1 MYVKGRTYMTVSIK
15 LSGMQQVM
23 TGAAVVEMPVT
34 GYTTVRDALEFIK
47 NNFPQLHLESG
58 AMFVIVN
65 HEVATLDKALGASD
79 TIEFIPAIGG
89 G

>member
-1 MYVKGRTYMTVSIK
+1 MTVSIK
-15 LSGMQQVM
+15 LTGMQQVM
-23 TGAAVVEMPVT
+23 AGASVVEMPVT
-34 GYTTVRDALEFIK
+34 GYSTVRDALEYIK
-47 NNFPQLHLESG
+47 INYPKLHLDSG

-65 HEVATLDKALGASD
+65 HEVANLDKALGASD

>member
-1 MYVKGRTYMTVSIK
+1 MTVSIK
-15 LSGMQQVM
+15 LTGMQQVM
-23 TGAAVVEMPVT
+23 AGASVVEMPVT
-34 GYTTVRDALEFIK
+34 GYSTVRDALEYIK
-47 NNFPQLHLESG
+47 KNYPKLRLDSG

-65 HEVATLDKALGASD
+65 HEVVNLDKALGASD

>member
-1 MYVKGRTYMTVSIK
+1 MTVSIK
-15 LSGMQQVM
+15 LSGMQQVIA
-23 TGAAVVEMPVT
+23 GAKVVEMPVT
-34 GYTTVRDALEFIK
+34 GCSTVRDALEFIK
-47 NNFPQLHLESG
+47 KNYPKLHLDSG

>member
-1 MYVKGRTYMTVSIK
+1 MQIKGRTYMTVSIK
-15 LSGMQQVM
+15 LSGMQQVIA
-23 TGAAVVEMPVT
+23 GAKVVEMPVT
-34 GYTTVRDALEFIK
+34 GYSTVRDALEFIK
-47 NNFPQLHLESG
+47 KNYPQLHLESG
-58 AMFVIVN
+58 AMFFLVN